1 MILLLAFK
9 EHHNKQRPVKKIFF
23 LFGLCIGSYTYSQ
36 EFKDT
41 TFSVRGFS
49 CSCKYNFNIEE
60 DNKIFDRS
68 GKPAYFPGG
77 EDKWKKFVKENLDK
91 GFKGNEKVEVRFK
104 VDKNGDLSEFE
115 LMTRSPA
122 QKYQEIVKVL
132 KLSGKWFPSVQDG
145 YCVKSYLRLTFE
157 L

>member
-1 MILLLAFK
+1 M
-9 EHHNKQRPVKKIFF
+9 KKTFF
-23 LFGLCIGSYTYSQ
+23 LLPLLIGLNTYSQ

-41 TFSVRGFS
+41 AFLVRGFS

-60 DNKIFDRS
+60 DSKIFDRS
-68 GKPAYFPGG
+68 GKPVYYPGG

-91 GFKGNEKVEVRFK
+91 GFKKNENVEVRFL

-122 QKYQEIVKVL
+122 QKYQEIVRVL
-132 KLSGKWFPSVQDG
+132 RLSGKWFPSVQDG

>member
-1 MILLLAFK
+1 MRKL
-9 EHHNKQRPVKKIFF
+9 FF
-23 LFGLCIGSYTYSQ
+23 LLSLLTGLHTYSQ
-36 EFKDT
+36 NYKDT
-41 TFSVRGFS
+41 TFLVRGFN
-49 CSCKYNFNIEE
+49 CSCKYNSNIEE

-68 GKPAYFPGG
+68 GKPAYYPGG

-91 GFKGNEKVEVRFK
+91 VFKRNEKVEVRFL

-122 QKYQEIVKVL
+122 QKYQEIVRVL
-132 KLSGKWFPSVQDG
+132 KLSGKWFPSVQNG
-145 YCVKSYLRLTFE
+145 YCVKSYLRLMLE